1 MSVDKF
7 KFVSPGIFIDE
18 IDESQVPV
26 LPERMGPVV
35 VGRFNKGPSNRPVKV
50 ESFKEL
56 VQIFGNP
63 SDGTPSGEIWRNN
76 ALSAPTYG
84 AYAAQAWLR
93 NNSPCTVIRL
103 LGKQASNKVG
113 YSSNTKSEAG
123 WRTTNIPA
131 NDIASAGGAYGLF
144 VMPDPDTYS
153 KTVATSTTIEISGNI
168 GAKDGTVHA
177 GTYGD
182 ILGTDMDTAKLK
194 ITVPKPIGSAAQASG
209 ITLIVTSSLTGTSGV
224 TTAAAGTIHVSA
236 SSNLNLR
243 KVILHA
249 INGYDAPSGVVHD
262 VAGAAGALV
271 YGANAQGVTGVTASL
286 GAGLTITT
294 TAEKLGSLG
303 NAITLSGSLAS
314 TTTHTLKTTTDN
326 ITNLAGGANHE
337 VTGTLAAIWYVNDG
351 AVLLEGTDRA
361 GTTTSGSAVTIKSTD
376 QKFTAKIVKDGTNT
390 SNVLKSATFNFDRDS
405 DLYIRKVF
413 NTNPTKTNGD
423 LHAAADVEHYWLGE
437 TFDTNVQKNLAVTG
451 SKVSSTGD
459 FLGVILGLEGISN
472 QADFD
477 WWNRLQNNQAATT
490 GWFFSQDTRGT
501 TTGSFDPTAHTTR
514 LFKFHALDS
523 GEAGSRDLKISLMD
537 IKAPSDNFNTYGTFT
552 VVVRRST
559 DTDNNME
566 ILERFSG
573 VNLNPNSANYIK
585 RVIGDL
591 QYNFDASTNVLRQL
605 GQYENQSKYI
615 RVEVADIVENQEA
628 NGLHPYGVY
637 GPAVPKTFRLLSGSA
652 AAGLT
657 DDSGAAVKEYVIGGG
672 STYPSASLAAS
683 HVVAADGLVHHGAA
697 LPSLAT
703 TASIEFPVTRMRV
716 SSSEGGLIKGTQAFF
731 GYQSNLEGT
740 KRFDNVNL
748 DLLRGGPASFNSSG
762 AGAKISDHAQYQYSW
777 VFTLDDIKVDP
788 TDSNHAIHV
797 SGSRAAGTS
806 YSAQTGSSAPL
817 DSNYNRFTTPLVGGF
832 DGFDI
837 TEKHPFRNTYLD
849 GGAET
854 TNYAYHTIKKAI
866 DMISDSEFVEFDLA
880 TIPGITNA
888 SLLNHLVTT
897 CEERGDALALLDI
910 KGDHEPAHEA
920 STSEASRIGTVSSAV
935 TNLKGM
941 NLNSSYGAAFYP
953 FVQIRDLINDSV
965 LYVPPSVV
973 ALGTMSSAQ
982 RKSAVWFAPA
992 GFTRGGLSEG
1002 SAGIPVMNVKQRLT
1016 STDRDKLYDANINPI
1031 ASFPAEGV
1039 VIFGQ
1044 KTLQVTPS
1052 ALDRI
1057 NVRRL
1062 LIHVKKEV
1070 SRIASRIL
1078 FDQNVQ
1084 STWDR
1089 FVGQVKP
1096 FLEGVKSGLGLT
1108 DFRIVLDETT
1118 TTDDLVDRN
1127 ILYAKI
1133 FLKPARAIEFIA
1145 LDFIITRSGAS
1156 FDD

>member
-26 LPERMGPVV
+26 LPERMGPVI
-35 VGRFNKGPSNRPVKV
+35 VGRFNKGPSNRPVRV

-56 VQIFGNP
+56 VQVFGNP
-63 SDGTPSGEIWRNN
+63 SDGTPAGEIWRTNG
-76 ALSAPTYG
+76 LTAPTYA

-103 LGKQASNKVG
+103 LGKHPTNKVG

-144 VMPDPDTYS
+144 VMPNPDSYT
-153 KTVATSTTIEISGNI
+153 KATATSTTVEVSGNFADTDTYVNLA
-168 GAKDGTVHA
+168 GSALDGE
-177 GTYGD
+177 Y
-182 ILGTDMDTAKLK
+182 LM
-194 ITVPKPIGSAAQASG
+194 ITVPQSLGSAASASG
-209 ITLIVTSSLTGTSGV
+209 IKLLITGSLTGSGGV
-224 TTAAAGTIHVSA
+224 TTAAANTIHVSGA
-236 SSNLNLR
+236 SNFDLR
-243 KVILHA
+243 KAIVHA
-249 INGYDAPSGVVHD
+249 INGYPDQDSGLIEGLSAVRAGIKYG
-262 VAGAAGALV
+262 AGAT
-271 YGANAQGVTGVTASL
+271 NGVPGVTASL
-286 GAGLTITT
+286 ASGLTVTT
-294 TAEKLGSLG
+294 QAETAGPLG
-303 NAITLSGSLAS
+303 NNIKLSSSIAHLS
-314 TTTHTLKTTTDN
+314 TSTLKTTATK
-326 ITNLAGGANHE
+326 TSFLAGGANHE

-351 AVLLEGTDRA
+351 AVLLQGTDRA

-376 QKFTAKIVKDGTNT
+376 QRFTAKIVKDGTST
-390 SNVLKSATFNFDRDS
+390 SNVVKSATFNFDRDS

-423 LHAAADVEHYWLGE
+423 LFAAADVEHYWLGE

-459 FLGVILGLEGISN
+459 FLGVILGLDGISN

-477 WWNRLQNNQAATT
+477 WWNRLQNNQAAST

-501 TTGSFDPTAHTTR
+501 TTGSFDPTAHTER

-523 GEAGSRDLKISLMD
+523 GEAGSRDIKISLMD

-552 VVVRRST
+552 VLIRRAT
-559 DTDNNME
+559 DTDDNME
-566 ILERFSG
+566 ILERYSG
-573 VNLNPNSANYIK
+573 VSLNPKSANYIR
-585 RVIGDL
+585 RVIGDVKFT
-591 QYNFDASTNVLRQL
+591 FDAATNVLKQEGL
-605 GQYENQSKYI
+605 YENQSKYV
-615 RVEVADIVENQEA
+615 RVEVTDLVELREA
-628 NGLHPYGVY
+628 EGLHPYGVY
-637 GPAVPKTFRLLSGSA
+637 GPAVAKTFRLLSGSA

-657 DDSGAAVKEYVIGGG
+657 DLNGAAVKDYVIGGG

-703 TASIEFPVTRMRV
+703 TASIEFPATRMRV

-731 GYQSNLEGT
+731 GYQSNIVGT
-740 KRFDNVNL
+740 KRYDHTNL
-748 DLLRGGPASFNSSG
+748 DLLRGGPAGFNSSG
-762 AGAKISDHAQYQYSW
+762 AGSKISDPAQYQYSW
-777 VFTLDDIKVDP
+777 VFTLDDVRVDP
-788 TDSNHAIHV
+788 SDSNHAVHT
-797 SGSRAAGTS
+797 SGSRAGGTS
-806 YSAQTGSSAPL
+806 FSAQTGSSAPL

-837 TEKHPFRNTYLD
+837 TEKNPLRNTFLES
-849 GGAET
+849 GGET
-854 TNYAYHTIKKAI
+854 TNYAYYTIKKAI
-866 DMISDSEFVEFDLA
+866 DMISDNEFIEFDLA
-880 TIPGITNA
+880 TIPGLTNTSLA
-888 SLLNHLVTT
+888 SHLITT
-897 CEERGDALALLDI
+897 CESRGDAMAIIDL
-910 KGDHEPAHEA
+910 KGDHQPAEEDKTA
-920 STSEASRIGTVSSAV
+920 ESARIGSVSDAV

-941 NLNSSYGAAFYP
+941 NINSSYGAAFYP

-965 LYVPPSVV
+965 LFVPPSVV

-982 RKSAVWFAPA
+982 RRSAVWFAPA

-1002 SAGIPVMNVKQRLT
+1002 SAGIPVLNVRQRLT
-1016 STDRDKLYDANINPI
+1016 SDDRDKLYDANINPI

-1070 SRIASRIL
+1070 SRIASRVL

-1096 FLEGVKSGLGLT
+1096 FLDGVKSGLGLT

-1118 TTDDLVDRN
+1118 TTEDLIDRN